1 VSQDRAPRK
10 PSVAERRARRGAVE
24 DPQVVMDAALR
35 FLEARSRS
43 VAEVRRRLRDAGY
56 RPDLVEGAIERLLAL
71 GMLDDAAFAAAWV
84 ESRDRARPRGEH
96 ALRHEL
102 RLKGIDPSTVD
113 GVLEARR
120 SGAEA
125 EGRSADE
132 DAAERILQRRARAL
146 ARVQDPRAAR
156 QRAYALLAR
165 SGIDPETAGRVSARF
180 VAAPDPGDPEEG
192 DGT

>member
-1 VSQDRAPRK
+1 VNREPGPRK
-10 PSVAERRARRGAVE
+10 PSLAERRARRGAVE

-43 VAEVRRRLRDAGY
+43 IAEVRRRLRDAGY
-56 RPDLVEGAIERLLAL
+56 RPDLVEGAIDRLLAL

-84 ESRDRARPRGEH
+84 ESRDRARPRGER
-96 ALRHEL
+96 ALRQEL
-102 RLKGIDPSTVD
+102 RLKGVDPATVD
-113 GVLEARR
+113 ALLEDRR

-132 DAAERILQRRARAL
+132 AAAERILQRHARAL
-146 ARVQDPRAAR
+146 ARTPDPRAAR

-165 SGIDPETAGRVSARF
+165 SGIDPETAARASARF
-180 VAAPDPGDPEEG
+180 AAATEAGDAEEG
-192 DGT
+192 DVT